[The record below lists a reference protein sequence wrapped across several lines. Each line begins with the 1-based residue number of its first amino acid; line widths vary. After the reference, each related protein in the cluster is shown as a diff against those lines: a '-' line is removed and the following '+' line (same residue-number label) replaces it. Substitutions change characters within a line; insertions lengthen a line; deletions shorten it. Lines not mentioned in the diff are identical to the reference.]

1 MTALDQFR
9 LDDKVAIVTG
19 ASSGLGVKFAEALAE
34 AGSDLVLGARRIDRL
49 CKTQARI
56 EALNRRCLAVA
67 TDVTNPISCAALV
80 QAAIDEFG
88 RVDILVNNAG
98 IGYSMPA
105 HLEEPTHFD
114 QIISTNLSG
123 AWYAAQAFA
132 KACIAASTGGSIIN
146 ISSVLGI
153 SGGDIPQAAYSA
165 SKAGM
170 LGLTRDLSMQWAGRR
185 GIRVNAL
192 APGFFESELTG
203 PLLETDAGSARVKSR
218 TPMGRVG
225 RPDELTGALL
235 LLASDAGS
243 YITGV
248 TLAVDG
254 GWSLH

>member
-1 MTALDQFR
+1 MSALDQFR
-9 LDDKVAIVTG
+9 LDGKVAIVTG
-19 ASSGLGVKFAEALAE
+19 ASSGLGVKFAEALAQ
-34 AGSDLVLGARRIDRL
+34 AGADLVLGARRTDRL
-49 CKTQARI
+49 SETKARI
-56 EALNRRCLAVA
+56 EALDRRCLAVA
-67 TDVTNPISCAALV
+67 TDVSNPTSCAALV
-80 QAAIDEFG
+80 QAAVDRFG
-88 RVDILVNNAG
+88 RVDVLVNNAG
-98 IGYSMPA
+98 IGYAMPA

-114 QIISTNLSG
+114 HIISTNLSG
-123 AWYAAQAFA
+123 AWYMAQAFA
-132 KACIAASTGGSIIN
+132 KACIAASAGGSIVN

-153 SGGDIPQAAYSA
+153 SGGDIPQAAYAA

-170 LGLTRDLSMQWAGRR
+170 LGMTRDLSMQWAGRR

-203 PLLETDAGSARVKSR
+203 PLLETDAGNAKVIGR
-218 TPMGRVG
+218 TPMSRVG
-225 RPDELTGALL
+225 RLDELTGALL